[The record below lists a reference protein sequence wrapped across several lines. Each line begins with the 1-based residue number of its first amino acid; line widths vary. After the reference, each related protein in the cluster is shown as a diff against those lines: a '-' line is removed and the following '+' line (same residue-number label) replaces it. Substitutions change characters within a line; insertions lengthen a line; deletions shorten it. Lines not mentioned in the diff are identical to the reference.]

1 MAFPF
6 FFRREAARRTAVKRV
21 VAAMVCASLAAC
33 ASLPARKETADLIVK
48 IKVSEG
54 ANPDEHQRPAPV
66 MVRLY
71 ELKSAGAFENA
82 DFFTLQ
88 SDSRKVLGDDAIAT
102 E

>member
-1 MAFPF
+1 
-6 FFRREAARRTAVKRV
+6 
-21 VAAMVCASLAAC
+21 MVCASLAAC

-82 DFFTLQ
+82 DF
-88 SDSRKVLGDDAIAT
+88 SRYRAT
-102 E
+102 AARCWVTTRSRRMNS